1 MKTLKEIRGG
11 FFSNVGSMSPSL
23 WLSKLKYEKPDNI
36 FWGDQWAKE

>member
-1 MKTLKEIRGG
+1 MRNLREICEG

-36 FWGDQWAKE
+36 F